1 MENNAYEF
9 TGAVNKTVMAANK
22 EYLDQN
28 SDVNSELQDLFLQP
42 EAPLSAPAGQDL
54 SKK

>member
-1 MENNAYEF
+1 
-9 TGAVNKTVMAANK
+9 MAANK

-28 SDVNSELQDLFLQP
+28 SDVNSELQDLLLQP
-42 EAPLSAPAGQDL
+42 EAPPTALGGQEL